1 MVAWGPAE
9 GAMLFNGVYNNLK
22 EDYHYYIIRCRLPS
36 GCGIAGS
43 LSSSTAFRD
52 GTRLTFIAGLYSTL
66 NTSIAIF
73 YELTALLVGP
83 V

>member
-9 GAMLFNGVYNNLK
+9 GAMLFNGVYNSLK

-36 GCGIAGS
+36 SCGIS
-43 LSSSTAFRD
+43 LRSSTAFRD

-66 NTSIAIF
+66 NTSIAII